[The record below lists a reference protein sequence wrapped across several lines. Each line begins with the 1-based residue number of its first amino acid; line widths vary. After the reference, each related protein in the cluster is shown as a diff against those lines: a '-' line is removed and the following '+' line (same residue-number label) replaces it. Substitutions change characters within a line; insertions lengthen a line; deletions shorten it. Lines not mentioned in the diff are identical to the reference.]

1 MRRLFLMSFLLLSSC
16 VSTPQRFECDNST
29 CFPDLNLVL
38 TQSFIDSEDNSF
50 ILGGYL
56 YGDDQEK
63 ALKDAT
69 ILLPGTTDGTLTD
82 ANGYFK
88 LAGDDADETIVF
100 SHAGYKQLRL
110 KVADLVLQHQIEVRP

>member
-1 MRRLFLMSFLLLSSC
+1 MSFLLLSSC
-16 VSTPQRFECDNST
+16 VSTPQRFECDNSA

-50 ILGGYL
+50 ILGGYV
-56 YGDDQEK
+56 YGGDQEK
-63 ALKDAT
+63 TLKDAT
-69 ILLPGTTDGTLTD
+69 ILFPGTTDGTLTD

-88 LAGDDADETIVF
+88 LVGENAEQLIVF

-110 KVADLVLQHQIEVRP
+110 TVADLVLQHQIEVRP